1 MTAEGMEGIG
11 TKTRETADTTMTAE
25 TMMRTTTEDKTVT
38 SQMFVI

>member
-11 TKTRETADTTMTAE
+11 TMTAETAMTAE
-25 TMMRTTTEDKTVT
+25 TMMRTTTEDKAVT